1 MLFTTGSVM
10 LDLLGTEITPEE
22 RELLQHPLVGGVILF
37 TRNYASVPQIK
48 QLCEAIRHSRPT
60 PLLIAVDQEG
70 GRVQRF
76 REGFTRLPPMSEL
89 GKLYDISPEKAL
101 KTAESTAEIMATELR
116 KVGVDISFAP
126 VLDLD
131 KGINSAI
138 GDRAFHHDP
147 IIVARLA
154 GAFIRGMRY
163 RDVPERDYDFVFIDG
178 PHPRAPSDGSISCD
192 FDFIYQVLRAK
203 NNRPLRAMIDRRTT
217 TGLAIQALFGRD
229 KVRYDYIGELGFVGP
244 CRRSDLTDAAVSYH
258 PSAPRPFR
266 RRR

>member
-1 MLFTTGSVM
+1 MIGRFVKQLRRR
-10 LDLLGTEITPEE
+10 LPRLIWQWRQRRARRWLGRN
-22 RELLQHPLVGGVILF
+22 RELWSLLQNYLAATRSTGCAYSDYRELYTRVRRFRPREIL
-37 TRNYASVPQIK
+37 
-48 QLCEAIRHSRPT
+48 
-60 PLLIAVDQEG
+60 EG
-70 GRVQRF
+70 GTGVSTIVLAQAL
-76 REGFTRLPPMSEL
+76 RENERDFGIKGRLTSMEELPEFYELAEKLLPPPL
-89 GKLYDISPEKAL
+89 RPY
-101 KTAESTAEIMATELR
+101 AEIKFSPTVEA
-116 KVGVDISFAP
+116 SY
-126 VLDLD
+126 
-131 KGINSAI
+131 
-138 GDRAFHHDP
+138 
-147 IIVARLA
+147 
-154 GAFIRGMRY
+154 AFIRGMRY